1 MVRDIQLLESPIL
14 TTPAQSD
21 MDDKISEA
29 ERAIRDPLGLG

>member
-14 TTPAQSD
+14 TTPD
-21 MDDKISEA
+21 TDTDDKISEA